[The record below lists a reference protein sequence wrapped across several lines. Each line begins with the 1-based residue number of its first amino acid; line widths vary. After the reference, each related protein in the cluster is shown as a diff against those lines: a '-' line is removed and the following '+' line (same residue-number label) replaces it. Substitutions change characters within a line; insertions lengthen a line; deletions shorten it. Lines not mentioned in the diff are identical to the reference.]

1 MLESKSSALPLGDSP
16 TNIIFF
22 TTSQVYQ
29 KKIILSTLFLFL
41 SKKFFMGN
49 FKKKNR
55 ENIELQSQYSLFL
68 KLTFTN

>member
-1 MLESKSSALPLGDSP
+1 MDSNHCMLESKSSALPLGDSP
-16 TNIIFF
+16 TNYNFFF

-49 FKKKNR
+49 FKIKK
-55 ENIELQSQYSLFL
+55 
-68 KLTFTN
+68 